1 MPSTRTSAKP
11 TRKRRRLRRP
21 SPVTLLWGVVS
32 LALAITLLIVQG
44 MLMLI
49 FTLLSVAV
57 TALSAWADQR
67 DDKPSVPTPRRDRP
81 GSPSPRGK
89 PRSTAAIP
97 PCTNTGKPIDQCGCS
112 ARHVASSD
120 GARRY
125 KRAVGAPMGGKAPR
139 RSDSKPAATSRPSSR
154 KSDWHSAVNGTQCK
168 TCKGSGAGADP
179 TIRGGGACRTCRGF
193 GKVA

>member
-1 MPSTRTSAKP
+1 MATRTPARP
-11 TRKRRRLRRP
+11 AQKRRRMRRP

-81 GSPSPRGK
+81 GSPSSRGR
-89 PRSTAAIP
+89 PRSTAAVP
-97 PCTNTGKPIDQCGCS
+97 PCTNTGKPIDSCGC
-112 ARHVASSD
+112 ARRHVATAD
-120 GARRY
+120 GAKRY
-125 KRAVGAPMGGKAPR
+125 GRAIGAPMGGRGP
-139 RSDSKPAATSRPSSR
+139 SKP
-154 KSDWHSAVNGTQCK
+154 K
-168 TCKGSGAGADP
+168 AGP
-179 TIRGGGACRTCRGF
+179 
-193 GKVA
+193 